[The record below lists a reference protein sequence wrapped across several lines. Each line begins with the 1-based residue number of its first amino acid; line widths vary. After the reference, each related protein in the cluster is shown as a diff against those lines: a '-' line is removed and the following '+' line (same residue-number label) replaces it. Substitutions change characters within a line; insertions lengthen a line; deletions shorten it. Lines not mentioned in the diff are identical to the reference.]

1 MVASKTKRA
10 ATFIILSMMLSSS
23 MILISYFKNDE
34 SASGT
39 GDIFTA
45 RDMPISGDVIEIS
58 SRVSDERFQVYGSG
72 QWNDILIKGVNM
84 GRTSPG
90 HFPATSPITYE
101 QYHRWMVQIRD
112 MNANC
117 IRVFDPHNP
126 DLYRA
131 LKDINSADGD
141 DILLFQGIWFD
152 ESYLTP
158 TSDIF
163 DDVVMQDCR
172 ARISRAVDIV
182 HGAGP
187 PGYEHDV
194 SAHLLGIILGL
205 EWDPFL
211 VGATDERYRGMPDT
225 EGAYVRTIGAS
236 PFEIWLASLMDFT
249 IDYQVSRYSRMTPVS
264 FVNTQSLDPIGHPGE
279 PYFEEDAYQVH
290 PDHIV
295 ARDRFGAGL
304 FISYHVYPYYPEFM
318 NLDPAY
324 ANYVDVSGE
333 LNNFAGYLRDLKQAH
348 SSPVLIAE
356 FGVPSSRGISHKGVH
371 GMDQGGNTEAEQGE
385 INARMFRSIVDEGL
399 CGGILFSWQDEWFK
413 LSWNTRQQT
422 NEERSAFWFDMQTPE
437 QSYGMLS
444 FDPSGP
450 IGSLAGMNGDLHSL
464 ETFTGYAIEKGS
476 LNWMGVAHDESGLY
490 IALEFGNTLDDRV
503 NVGEMTYI
511 ALNTIPEIISDIGND
526 RSALTE
532 PVRAEFLIEID
543 PLGSGRVLVLG
554 GYDPFYSQFG
564 QYLPEVDRV
573 GYRIRYQ
580 PIRSLISHGYWLSDG
595 TIQDPE
601 WVDTGELTL
610 GDITR
615 MSGDI
620 FSMDE
625 GKVLLLRIPW
635 GLIGFMDPSKKEVL
649 AYEGGKSE
657 FIHGIGL
664 EAFTSF
670 GDRMLLNIDPPSN
683 TDNASDHSVLQDG
696 GRGLF
701 YEWED
706 WDAPS
711 YTERLKDSYHI
722 IKKEYGRY

>member
-1 MVASKTKRA
+1 MSIR
-10 ATFIILSMMLSSS
+10 
-23 MILISYFKNDE
+23 
-34 SASGT
+34 
-39 GDIFTA
+39 GDF
-45 RDMPISGDVIEIS
+45 IEIS
-58 SRVSDERFQVYGSG
+58 SRVSDERFQIYGSG

-152 ESYLTP
+152 ETYLTP
-158 TSDIF
+158 TSEIF
-163 DDVVMQDCR
+163 DDVVMQDCM
-172 ARISRAVDIV
+172 ARISTAVDIV

-205 EWDPFL
+205 EWDPLL
-211 VGATDERYRGMPDT
+211 VGATDERYKGMPDL
-225 EGAYVRTIGAS
+225 EGAYVRTVGAS
-236 PFEIWLASLMDFT
+236 PFEIWLASLMDLT

-295 ARDRFGAGL
+295 ARERFGAGI
-304 FISYHVYPYYPEFM
+304 FSSYHVYPYYPEFM

-324 ANYVDVSGE
+324 ANYVDVDGE

-356 FGVPSSRGISHKGVH
+356 FGVPSSRGMSHRGIH
-371 GMDQGGNTEAEQGE
+371 GMDQGGNTEVEQGE
-385 INARMFRSIVDEGL
+385 INARMFGSIVDEGL

-413 LSWNTRQQT
+413 LSWNTRERT

-444 FDPSGP
+444 FDPSGQNA
-450 IGSLAGMNGDLHSL
+450 IIDGITSGFSSKEEFSGYGI
-464 ETFTGYAIEKGS
+464 ETGS
-476 LNWMGVAHDESGLY
+476 LNWMGAAHDESGLY
-490 IALEFGNTLDDRV
+490 IALEYENTFDDRA
-503 NVGEMTYI
+503 NSGVGTYI
-511 ALNTIPEIISDIGND
+511 ALNTISDHASHNRNGTFENTGLTGPE
-526 RSALTE
+526 
-532 PVRAEFLIEID
+532 FMIEID

-554 GYDPFYSQFG
+554 GYDPFYREFG
-564 QYLPEVDRV
+564 HYLPEDERI
-573 GYRIRYQ
+573 GYRANYQ
-580 PIRSLISHGYWLSDG
+580 QIRSLISHGYRLGDG
-595 TIQDPE
+595 TVQDPE
-601 WVDTGELTL
+601 WVDAGELTF

-620 FSMDE
+620 FSVDE
-625 GKVLLLRIPW
+625 GKTLLVRIPW
-635 GLIGFMDPSKKEVL
+635 ALIGFKDPSTKEAIGYGDIESV
-649 AYEGGKSE
+649 
-657 FIHGIGL
+657 FIPGIGL
-664 EAFTSF
+664 EALTSF
-670 GDRMLLNIDPPSN
+670 EARMHLFIDPPSN
-683 TDNASDHSVLQDG
+683 MDNASDPSVLQQG
-696 GRGLF
+696 GEGLF
-701 YEWED
+701 YDWEN
-706 WDAPS
+706 WNAPS

>member
-1 MVASKTKRA
+1 MPFNTERA
-10 ATFIILSMMLSSS
+10 ATFVIISLMLSSS
-23 MILISYFKNDE
+23 MILLSHFNNNG
-34 SASGT
+34 SGS
-39 GDIFTA
+39 GNVDMIAA
-45 RDMPISGDVIEIS
+45 RDMFIRGDVIEIS
-58 SRVSDERFQVYGSG
+58 SRVMDDRFQVYGSG
-72 QWNDILIKGVNM
+72 QWNDVLIKGVNM

-90 HFPATSPITYE
+90 HFPTTSPITYE
-101 QYHRWMVQIRD
+101 QYNRWMVQIRD

-126 DLYRA
+126 ELYRA
-131 LKDINSADGD
+131 INDINSADGY

-152 ESYLTP
+152 ETYLTP
-158 TSDIF
+158 TSEIF
-163 DDVVMQDCR
+163 DDVVMNHCM
-172 ARISRAVDIV
+172 ARISMAVDIV

-205 EWDPFL
+205 EWDPLL
-211 VGATDERYRGMPDT
+211 VGATDERYKGMPDL
-225 EGAYVRTIGAS
+225 EGGYVRTVGAS
-236 PFEIWLASLMDFT
+236 PFEIWLASLMDLT

-295 ARDRFGAGL
+295 ARERFGAGI
-304 FISYHVYPYYPEFM
+304 FSSYHVYPYYPEFM

-324 ANYVDVSGE
+324 ANYVDVDGE
-333 LNNFAGYLRDLKQAH
+333 LNNFAGYLRDLEQAH

-356 FGVPSSRGISHKGVH
+356 FGVPSSRGMSHRGVH
-371 GMDQGGNTEAEQGE
+371 GMDQGGNTEGEQGE

-413 LSWNTRQQT
+413 LSWNTRERT

-444 FDPSGP
+444 FEPSGQNA
-450 IGSLAGMNGDLHSL
+450 IIEGITSDHSFK
-464 ETFTGYAIEKGS
+464 EVFSGYGIEKGS
-476 LNWMGVAHDESGLY
+476 LNWMGAAHDESGLY
-490 IALEFGNTLDDRV
+490 IALEYEDTFDDRAHS
-503 NVGEMTYI
+503 GMGTYI
-511 ALNTIPEIISDIGND
+511 ALKTISGHASHNRNTTFEHKGLTGPE
-526 RSALTE
+526 
-532 PVRAEFLIEID
+532 FMIEID
-543 PLGSGRVLVLG
+543 PFGSGRVLILG
-554 GYDPFYSQFG
+554 GYDPFYRDFG
-564 QYLPEVDRV
+564 HYLPEDERI
-573 GYRIRYQ
+573 GYRADYQ
-580 PIRSLISHGYWLSDG
+580 PIRSLISHGYRLSDG
-595 TIQDPE
+595 TVQDPE

-620 FSMDE
+620 FSVDE
-625 GKVLLLRIPW
+625 GRTLFVRIPW
-635 GLIGFMDPSKKEVL
+635 ALIGFKDPSTKEVIDHDGENGIL
-649 AYEGGKSE
+649 
-657 FIHGIGL
+657 IPGIGL

-670 GDRMLLNIDPPSN
+670 EGRMHLFIDPSSN
-683 TDNASDHSVLQDG
+683 MDNGSDPSVLQQG
-696 GRGLF
+696 SMGLF

-711 YTERLKDSYHI
+711 CTERLKDSYHV
-722 IKKEYGRY
+722 IKKEFGKY